1 MFTSIYVDFTAE
13 DTFEL
18 TDRKTRKVVMV
29 KSAEIHDPCYI
40 TRSLIESH
48 FLSKFGNYD
57 EASFFFSDDALTRIN
72 SIMEFNAI
80 DDRW

>member
-1 MFTSIYVDFTAE
+1 MSTSIYVDLTAE

-18 TDRKTRKVVMV
+18 TDRRTLKVVMV

-40 TRSLIESH
+40 TRSSVESH
-48 FLSKFGNYD
+48 FLSKFKNYE
-57 EASFFFSDDALTRIN
+57 EAHFYFSDDALTRIN